1 MSTKYADIRLFY
13 YKEGDDLATC
23 IVRNDDGTMNV
34 KESFQRHIGLLQAS
48 IDKLQSIHDTI
59 PDDNTCKLDADTH
72 HIGIYGD
79 DNVVQA
85 LIDKDLASLDEFYN
99 EEEPDTDNVN
109 AESIEDEQND
119 EKSIEK
125 SPKMGHDNLFHD
137 TTWVTD
143 WQKTCAEYE
152 QWYIDAFNQNPKNRN

>member
-48 IDKLQSIHDTI
+48 IDKLQAIHDAI
-59 PDDNTCKLDADTH
+59 PDNNTCKLDADTH

-85 LIDKDLASLDEFYN
+85 LVDRGLVSLDDFNN
-99 EEEPDTDNVN
+99 EEEPDTDDINI
-109 AESIEDEQND
+109 ASIEESSND
-119 EKSIEK
+119 KNASWI
-125 SPKMGHDNLFHD
+125 N
-137 TTWVTD
+137 D
-143 WQKTCAEYE
+143 WQKTCADYE
-152 QWYIDAFNQNPKNRN
+152 QAYIDAFSQNPKTKN

>member
-13 YKEGDDLATC
+13 YKEGNDLATC

-48 IDKLQSIHDTI
+48 IDKLQAIHDAI
-59 PDDNTCKLDADTH
+59 PDNNTCKLDADTH

-85 LIDKDLASLDEFYN
+85 LVDRGLVSLDDFNN
-99 EEEPDTDNVN
+99 EEDPVVKGLYYIPDYLTD
-109 AESIEDEQND
+109 DEVK
-119 EKSIEK
+119 EIIKFLKPSKE
-125 SPKMGHDNLFHD
+125 
-137 TTWVTD
+137 W
-143 WQKTCAEYE
+143 KTVGKAVDSRKVIHY
-152 QWYIDAFNQNPKNRN
+152 QYII